1 MHINVLALTAILKLT
16 RAHMQPHRETNTR
29 NKSLSTCT
37 HDILL
42 PLPDLRQSAFTV

>member
-29 NKSLSTCT
+29 NKV
-37 HDILL
+37 
-42 PLPDLRQSAFTV
+42 SAHVHMTFFLHFLI